1 MPTVLV
7 PRTVP
12 AEIIER
18 RIFFLRGCKVMLD
31 TDLAALYQV
40 ATKNLNKAVKRNPD
54 RFPEDFMFRLT
65 GEECSGLK
73 FQSGTSNSRSRTVT
87 SNRGGRR
94 YLPYAFTEQG
104 VAMLSSVL
112 SSKRAAHVNIL
123 IMRAFVKLR
132 EVMATHK
139 ELAAK
144 IEALE
149 SKYEKHDKDLHLV
162 FQAIKQLIEPPPM
175 SPKRRIGF
183 VKS

>member
-1 MPTVLV
+1 MPTILAR
-7 PRTVP
+7 RTVP
-12 AEIIER
+12 VEIIER
-18 RIFFLRGCKVMLD
+18 RIFFIRGCKVMLD
-31 TDLAALYQV
+31 ADLAALYQV
-40 ATKNLNKAVKRNPD
+40 ATKNLNKAVKRNPE
-54 RFPEDFMFRLT
+54 RFPEDFMFQLT
-65 GEECSGLK
+65 REECAGLK
-73 FQSGTSNSRSRTVT
+73 FQTGT

-123 IMRAFVKLR
+123 IMRTFVKMR

-149 SKYEKHDKDLHLV
+149 SKYERHDKDLHLV
-162 FQAIKQLIEPPPM
+162 FQAIKQLIEPPLLP
-175 SPKRRIGF
+175 PKRRIGF
-183 VKS
+183 DKS